1 MGVSCG
7 AMPLVSAFGTDF
19 AARPPQCGERGSN
32 FGMDVAAARGSTA
45 MKSALSFLVAAR
57 ECEIGELEQLAV
69 TSELVSL
76 VGRLIHALQKER
88 GISNVFLGSQ
98 GKRFGEQRAPQALE
112 CDELARQVRERFDE
126 LYSGPHSVRNGA
138 RLFARIAAVL
148 HGLDE
153 LPGLRERI
161 GARTLGAD
169 ESTEAFARLIS
180 GLLAVVFEA
189 ADSASDPQVS
199 RALVA
204 MFNFMQGKEFAGRAR
219 AFGAMVFVGGRVDD
233 CEQRWQQLIDTQ
245 ERCFQVFTNFADPA
259 ALQAWSAQRNGPKL
273 AELDR
278 LRQVGRSA
286 RERAALDPRL
296 GQDWYDCCT
305 HRIDA
310 MRKVE
315 DTLASH
321 LRALCE
327 RRIEQTRAE
336 LRDQQAI
343 LATLSHP
350 SGPQT
355 TAPIGPQLERS
366 ILDML
371 QEQSSRLQAMSDEL
385 DTVRASLNERKVV
398 ERAKGLLM
406 AARTLSEDAAYK
418 VLREAAMNQSRR
430 LVDVAERIVE
440 AHELLGPKA

>member
-1 MGVSCG
+1 
-7 AMPLVSAFGTDF
+7 
-19 AARPPQCGERGSN
+19 
-32 FGMDVAAARGSTA
+32 
-45 MKSALSFLVAAR
+45 MKSPLSFLVAAR
-57 ECEIGELEQLAV
+57 ECEIGELEQLAL
-69 TSELVSL
+69 TSELVNL

-88 GISNVFLGSQ
+88 GISNVYLGSQ
-98 GKRFGEQRAPQALE
+98 GRRFAEQREPQALE
-112 CDELARQVRERFDE
+112 CDELALQVRQRFDE
-126 LYSGPHSVRNGA
+126 LYSGPSGGPHTVRNGA
-138 RLFARIAAVL
+138 RLFGRIAGVL

-169 ESTEAFARLIS
+169 ESTAAFVRLIS

-189 ADSASDPQVS
+189 ADSATDPQIS

-204 MFNFMQGKEFAGRAR
+204 MFNFMQGKEFAGRER

-233 CEQRWQQLIDTQ
+233 CDPQWQQLIDTQ
-245 ERCFQVFTNFADPA
+245 ERCFQVFANFADRA
-259 ALQAWSAQRNGPKL
+259 ALATWSAQGDGPKL
-273 AELDR
+273 AELER
-278 LRQVGRSA
+278 LRRVGRSSRSGA
-286 RERAALDPRL
+286 PLDPKL
-296 GQDWYDCCT
+296 SQAWYDCCT

-321 LRALCE
+321 LRELCE
-327 RRIEQTRAE
+327 SRIEQTRAE

-343 LATLSHP
+343 LGTLSQP

-355 TAPIGPQLERS
+355 PAPLGPQLERS

-371 QEQSSRLQAMSDEL
+371 QEQSLRLQAMSDEL

-430 LVDVAERIVE
+430 LVDVAERIIE
-440 AHELLGPKA
+440 AHELLAPKG

>member
-1 MGVSCG
+1 
-7 AMPLVSAFGTDF
+7 
-19 AARPPQCGERGSN
+19 
-32 FGMDVAAARGSTA
+32 
-45 MKSALSFLVAAR
+45 MKSALSFLIAAR
-57 ECEIGELEQLAV
+57 ECEIGELEQLAL
-69 TSELVSL
+69 TSALVSL

-88 GISNVFLGSQ
+88 GISNVYLGSQ
-98 GKRFGEQRAPQALE
+98 GRRFGEQRAPQAIE
-112 CDELARQVRERFDE
+112 CDELSQRVRQRFDE

-169 ESTEAFARLIS
+169 ESTAEFVRLIS

-189 ADSASDPQVS
+189 ADSANDPQIS

-204 MFNFMQGKEFAGRAR
+204 MFNFMQGKEFAGQER

-233 CEQRWQQLIDTQ
+233 RAQQWQQLIDTQ
-245 ERCFQVFTNFADPA
+245 ERCFQVFATFADRA
-259 ALQAWSAQRNGPKL
+259 ALETWSAQHDGPRL
-273 AELDR
+273 AELER
-278 LRQVGRSA
+278 LRRVGRSS
-286 RERAALDPRL
+286 RSGPPLDPHL
-296 GQDWYDCCT
+296 GQAWYDCCT

-310 MRKVE
+310 MRAVE

-321 LRALCE
+321 LRELCE

-343 LATLSHP
+343 LDALARP
-350 SGPQT
+350 SGVQT
-355 TAPIGPQLERS
+355 QAPIGPQLERS

-371 QEQSSRLQAMSDEL
+371 QEQSQRLQAMSDEL

-430 LVDVAERIVE
+430 IVDVAERIIE
-440 AHELLGPKA
+440 AHELLGPKG

>member
-1 MGVSCG
+1 
-7 AMPLVSAFGTDF
+7 
-19 AARPPQCGERGSN
+19 
-32 FGMDVAAARGSTA
+32 

-57 ECEIGELEQLAV
+57 ECEIGELEQLAL
-69 TSELVSL
+69 TSELVNL

-88 GISNVFLGSQ
+88 GISNAYLGSQ
-98 GKRFGEQRAPQALE
+98 GRRFAEQRAPQALE
-112 CDELARQVRERFDE
+112 CDQLALQVRQRFDE

-138 RLFARIAAVL
+138 RLFGRIAGVL

-153 LPGLRERI
+153 LPALRERI

-169 ESTEAFARLIS
+169 ESTAAFVRLIS

-189 ADSASDPQVS
+189 TDSATDPQIS

-204 MFNFMQGKEFAGRAR
+204 MFNFMQGKEFAGQER

-233 CEQRWQQLIDTQ
+233 CDQQWQQLIDMQ
-245 ERCFQVFTNFADPA
+245 ERCFQVFANFADRA
-259 ALQAWSAQRNGPKL
+259 ALATWSAQRDGPRL
-273 AELDR
+273 AELER
-278 LRQVGRSA
+278 LRRVGRSS
-286 RERAALDPRL
+286 RGGAALDPHL
-296 GQDWYDCCT
+296 GQAWYDCCT

-310 MRKVE
+310 MRAVE

-327 RRIEQTRAE
+327 SRIEQTRAE

-343 LATLSHP
+343 LATLSRP

-355 TAPIGPQLERS
+355 PTPLGPQLERS

-371 QEQSSRLQAMSDEL
+371 QEQSLRLQAMSDEL

-406 AARTLSEDAAYK
+406 AARKLSEDAAYK

-430 LVDVAERIVE
+430 LVDVAERIIE
-440 AHELLGPKA
+440 AHELLGPKG

>member
-1 MGVSCG
+1 
-7 AMPLVSAFGTDF
+7 
-19 AARPPQCGERGSN
+19 
-32 FGMDVAAARGSTA
+32 

-57 ECEIGELEQLAV
+57 ECEIGELEQLAL
-69 TSELVSL
+69 TSELVNL

-88 GISNVFLGSQ
+88 GISNAYLGSQ
-98 GKRFGEQRAPQALE
+98 GRRFAEQRAPQALE
-112 CDELARQVRERFDE
+112 CDQLALQVRQRFDE

-169 ESTEAFARLIS
+169 ESTAEFVRLIS

-189 ADSASDPQVS
+189 ADSATDPQIS

-204 MFNFMQGKEFAGRAR
+204 MFNFMQGKEYAGQER
-219 AFGAMVFVGGRVDD
+219 AFGAMVFIGGRVDD
-233 CEQRWQQLIDTQ
+233 GEQQWQQLIDTQ
-245 ERCFQVFTNFADPA
+245 ERCFQVFANFAD
-259 ALQAWSAQRNGPKL
+259 
-273 AELDR
+273 
-278 LRQVGRSA
+278 
-286 RERAALDPRL
+286 RAALDAWAAQRSGPRFAELERLRRVGRSSRGGAPLDPQL
-296 GQDWYDCCT
+296 GQAWYDCCT

-310 MRKVE
+310 MRSVE

-343 LATLSHP
+343 LGTLLRP

-355 TAPIGPQLERS
+355 PAQIGPQLERS
-366 ILDML
+366 ILEML
-371 QEQSSRLQAMSDEL
+371 QEQSLRLQAMSDEL
-385 DTVRASLNERKVV
+385 DTVRASLNERKIV

-406 AARTLSEDAAYK
+406 AARKLNEDAAYK

-430 LVDVAERIVE
+430 LVDVAERIIE
-440 AHELLGPKA
+440 AHELLGPKS

>member
-1 MGVSCG
+1 LLLFHRRSI
-7 AMPLVSAFGTDF
+7 
-19 AARPPQCGERGSN
+19 
-32 FGMDVAAARGSTA
+32 

-57 ECEIGELEQLAV
+57 ECEIGELEQLAL

-88 GISNVFLGSQ
+88 GISNVYLGSQ
-98 GKRFGEQRAPQALE
+98 GRRFAEQRAPQALE
-112 CDELARQVRERFDE
+112 SDQLALHVRERFDE

-169 ESTEAFARLIS
+169 ESTAAFVRLIS

-189 ADSASDPQVS
+189 ADSATDPQVS

-204 MFNFMQGKEFAGRAR
+204 MFNFMQGKEFAGQERAL
-219 AFGAMVFVGGRVDD
+219 GAMVFVGGHVDD
-233 CEQRWQQLIDTQ
+233 CEQQWQQLIDTQ
-245 ERCFQVFTNFADPA
+245 ERCFQVFANFADRA
-259 ALQAWSAQRNGPKL
+259 ALETWSAQRNGPKL
-273 AELDR
+273 AELER
-278 LRQVGRSA
+278 LRRVGRSPRSGA
-286 RERAALDPRL
+286 PLDPQL
-296 GQDWYDCCT
+296 GQAWYDCCT

-310 MRKVE
+310 MRTVE

-343 LATLSHP
+343 LGTLSRP
-350 SGPQT
+350 SGPQPPT
-355 TAPIGPQLERS
+355 PIGPQLERS

-371 QEQSSRLQAMSDEL
+371 QEQTLRLQAMSDEL
-385 DTVRASLNERKVV
+385 DTVRASLNERRVV

-406 AARTLSEDAAYK
+406 AARKLSEDAAYK
-418 VLREAAMNQSRR
+418 LLREAAMNQSRR
-430 LVDVAERIVE
+430 LVDVAERIIE
-440 AHELLGPKA
+440 AHELLDPKA

>member
-1 MGVSCG
+1 LLALYIGR
-7 AMPLVSAFGTDF
+7 APLGLSVDRGYIQHRLGGRAESAHCVLYYDRTVISEAR
-19 AARPPQCGERGSN
+19 AAR
-32 FGMDVAAARGSTA
+32 
-45 MKSALSFLVAAR
+45 LL
-57 ECEIGELEQLAV
+57 CE
-69 TSELVSL
+69 
-76 VGRLIHALQKER
+76 H
-88 GISNVFLGSQ
+88 
-98 GKRFGEQRAPQALE
+98 
-112 CDELARQVRERFDE
+112 
-126 LYSGPHSVRNGA
+126 
-138 RLFARIAAVL
+138 
-148 HGLDE
+148 
-153 LPGLRERI
+153 
-161 GARTLGAD
+161 
-169 ESTEAFARLIS
+169 
-180 GLLAVVFEA
+180 
-189 ADSASDPQVS
+189 
-199 RALVA
+199 
-204 MFNFMQGKEFAGRAR
+204 
-219 AFGAMVFVGGRVDD
+219 
-233 CEQRWQQLIDTQ
+233 EQRWQQLIDTQ

>member
-1 MGVSCG
+1 M
-7 AMPLVSAFGTDF
+7 L
-19 AARPPQCGERGSN
+19 
-32 FGMDVAAARGSTA
+32 VAASGSI

-57 ECEIGELEQLAV
+57 ECEIGELEQLAL
-69 TSELVSL
+69 TSELVGL

-88 GISNVFLGSQ
+88 GISNVYLGSQ
-98 GKRFGEQRAPQALE
+98 GRRFSEQRAPQAIE
-112 CDELARQVRERFDE
+112 CDELAQRVRQRFDE

-153 LPGLRERI
+153 LPDLRARI
-161 GARTLGAD
+161 AARTLGAD
-169 ESTEAFARLIS
+169 ASTAAFVRLIS

-189 ADSASDPQVS
+189 ADSANDPQIS

-204 MFNFMQGKEFAGRAR
+204 MFNFMQGKEYAGQER

-233 CEQRWQQLIDTQ
+233 CEQEWQQLIDTQ
-245 ERCFQVFTNFADPA
+245 ERCFQVFVNFADRT
-259 ALQAWSAQRNGPKL
+259 ALDNWTALRGGPQL
-273 AELDR
+273 AELER
-278 LRQVGRSA
+278 LRRIGRSS
-286 RERAALDPRL
+286 RAATPLDPHL
-296 GQDWYDCCT
+296 SQPWDDCCT

-310 MRKVE
+310 MRAVE

-343 LATLSHP
+343 LASLAQP
-350 SGPQT
+350 SSPQT
-355 TAPIGPQLERS
+355 PAPIGPQLERS

-371 QEQSSRLQAMSDEL
+371 QEQSLRLQAMSDEL
-385 DTVRASLNERKVV
+385 DTVRASLNERKLV

-406 AARTLSEDAAYK
+406 AARKLSEDAAYK
-418 VLREAAMNQSRR
+418 LLREAAMNQSRR
-430 LVDVAERIVE
+430 LVDVAERIIE
-440 AHELLGPKA
+440 AHELLGPKG

>member
-1 MGVSCG
+1 
-7 AMPLVSAFGTDF
+7 
-19 AARPPQCGERGSN
+19 
-32 FGMDVAAARGSTA
+32 

-57 ECEIGELEQLAV
+57 ECEIGELEQLAL
-69 TSELVSL
+69 TSELVNL

-88 GISNVFLGSQ
+88 GISNAYLGSQ

-112 CDELARQVRERFDE
+112 CDQLALQVRQRFDE

-169 ESTEAFARLIS
+169 ESTAEFVRLIS

-189 ADSASDPQVS
+189 ADSATDPQIS

-204 MFNFMQGKEFAGRAR
+204 MFNFMQGKEYAGQER
-219 AFGAMVFVGGRVDD
+219 AFGAMVFIGGRVDD
-233 CEQRWQQLIDTQ
+233 GEQQWQQLIDTQ
-245 ERCFQVFTNFADPA
+245 ERCFQVFANFAD
-259 ALQAWSAQRNGPKL
+259 
-273 AELDR
+273 
-278 LRQVGRSA
+278 
-286 RERAALDPRL
+286 RAALDAWAAQRSGPRFAELERLRRVGRSSRGGAPLDPQL
-296 GQDWYDCCT
+296 GQAWYDCCT

-310 MRKVE
+310 MRSVE

-343 LATLSHP
+343 LGTLLRP

-355 TAPIGPQLERS
+355 PAQIGPQLERS
-366 ILDML
+366 ILEML
-371 QEQSSRLQAMSDEL
+371 QEQSLRLQAMSDEL
-385 DTVRASLNERKVV
+385 DTVRASLNERKIV

-406 AARTLSEDAAYK
+406 AARKLNEDAAYK
-418 VLREAAMNQSRR
+418 VLREAAMNHSRR
-430 LVDVAERIVE
+430 LVDVAERIIE
-440 AHELLGPKA
+440 AHELLGPKS

>member
-1 MGVSCG
+1 
-7 AMPLVSAFGTDF
+7 
-19 AARPPQCGERGSN
+19 
-32 FGMDVAAARGSTA
+32 MDVAAHPGSTA

-57 ECEIGELEQLAV
+57 ECEIGELEQLAL

-88 GISNVFLGSQ
+88 GISNVYLGSQ
-98 GKRFGEQRAPQALE
+98 GKRFAEQRAPQARE
-112 CDELARQVRERFDE
+112 CDELALQVRQRFDE
-126 LYSGPHSVRNGA
+126 LYTGPHSVRNGA

-153 LPGLRERI
+153 LPALRERI
-161 GARTLGAD
+161 GTRTLGAG
-169 ESTEAFARLIS
+169 ESTAAFVRLIS

-189 ADSASDPQVS
+189 ADSANDPQIS

-204 MFNFMQGKEFAGRAR
+204 MFNFMQGKEFAGQER

-233 CEQRWQQLIDTQ
+233 CEQQWQQLIDTQ
-245 ERCFQVFTNFADPA
+245 ERCFQVFANFADRA
-259 ALQAWSAQRNGPKL
+259 TLDTWTAQRGGPKL
-273 AELDR
+273 AELER
-278 LRQVGRSA
+278 LRRVGRSS
-286 RERAALDPRL
+286 RGGTPLDPQL
-296 GQDWYDCCT
+296 GQAWYDCCT

-310 MRKVE
+310 MRSVE
-315 DTLASH
+315 DSLAAN

-343 LATLSHP
+343 LGTLSQA

-355 TAPIGPQLERS
+355 PTPIGPQLERS

-371 QEQSSRLQAMSDEL
+371 QEQSLRLQAMSDEL
-385 DTVRASLNERKVV
+385 DTVRASINERKLV

-406 AARTLSEDAAYK
+406 AARQLSEDAAYK
-418 VLREAAMNQSRR
+418 LLREAAMNQSRR
-430 LVDVAERIVE
+430 LVDVAERIIE
-440 AHELLGPKA
+440 AHELLGPKG

>member
-1 MGVSCG
+1 
-7 AMPLVSAFGTDF
+7 
-19 AARPPQCGERGSN
+19 
-32 FGMDVAAARGSTA
+32 MDVAAHPGSTA

-57 ECEIGELEQLAV
+57 ECEIGELEQLAL

-88 GISNVFLGSQ
+88 GISNVYLGSQ
-98 GKRFGEQRAPQALE
+98 GKRFAEQRAPQARE
-112 CDELARQVRERFDE
+112 CDELALQVRQRFDE

-153 LPGLRERI
+153 LPALRERI
-161 GARTLGAD
+161 GTRTLGAG
-169 ESTEAFARLIS
+169 ESTAAFVQLIS

-189 ADSASDPQVS
+189 ADSANDPQIS

-204 MFNFMQGKEFAGRAR
+204 MFNFMQGKEFAGQER

-233 CEQRWQQLIDTQ
+233 CEQQWQQLIDTQ
-245 ERCFQVFTNFADPA
+245 ERCFQVFANFADRA
-259 ALQAWSAQRNGPKL
+259 TLDTWTAQRGGPKL
-273 AELDR
+273 AELER
-278 LRQVGRSA
+278 LRRVGRSS
-286 RERAALDPRL
+286 RGGTPLDPQL
-296 GQDWYDCCT
+296 GQAWYDCCT

-310 MRKVE
+310 MRSVE
-315 DTLASH
+315 DSLAAN

-343 LATLSHP
+343 LGTLSQA

-355 TAPIGPQLERS
+355 PTPIGPQLERS

-371 QEQSSRLQAMSDEL
+371 QEQSLRLQAMSDEL
-385 DTVRASLNERKVV
+385 DTVRASINERKLV

-406 AARTLSEDAAYK
+406 AARQLSEDAAYK
-418 VLREAAMNQSRR
+418 LLREAAMNQSRR
-430 LVDVAERIVE
+430 LVDVAERIIE
-440 AHELLGPKA
+440 AHELLGPKG